1 MGKVARNV
9 ASRAGKAATKGAN
22 KMASALKK
30 KLRHQSDTG
39 EDQADTEPL
48 KVAYGRMDGAGED
61 DGAIEDDRER
71 PEEKSEG
78 DGLEAA
84 TPDRSVRQQEQ
95 RAKQETWDAAA
106 FRNVRPLQCESI
118 WDIPTSRIPEPQP
131 EPAVQERE
139 AACLAE
145 DKARR
150 GKLPTVLVS
159 ISGPNVQRAV
169 GGGRQRYSW
178 RIKICA
184 VVAVSAVIGATLV
197 AAT

>member
-1 MGKVARNV
+1 MG
-9 ASRAGKAATKGAN
+9 
-22 KMASALKK
+22 K

-39 EDQADTEPL
+39 EYQADTEPF
-48 KVAYGRMDGAGED
+48 KVAYGRMDGQPQTIGAAED
-61 DGAIEDDRER
+61 DGAIEENGEDQADSGDQER

-95 RAKQETWDAAA
+95 WAKQETWDAGA
-106 FRNVRPLQCESI
+106 FRNVRPLQCQSI

-131 EPAVQERE
+131 EPAVLERE
-139 AACLAE
+139 ATCLAK
-145 DKARR
+145 DKATR